1 MTIKKSLKIN
11 DYESFNWQGFKTLYI
26 KEIKRFMNVA
36 TQTLLAP
43 AITTLLFYGIFA
55 ISLGRGSLMIEGY
68 SFSEFLAPG
77 LICMSMLQNSFANTS
92 SSILISKVQGNIV
105 DILMPPLSESELTLA
120 FALGGVSRGIMVG
133 LTVAFTIY
141 LIVPIKIY
149 SFFYILFFTFFS
161 SLFLSLLGIFC
172 GVWSQKFDHM
182 AALTNFVITPLTF
195 LSGTF
200 YSINKLPEIWQI
212 FAQFNPFF
220 YMIDGFRYGF
230 LGISDG
236 NIYIGMII
244 LCLGN
249 ILAILFC
256 MHMFKKGYRLRS

>member
-1 MTIKKSLKIN
+1 M
-11 DYESFNWQGFKTLYI
+11 G
-26 KEIKRFMNVA
+26 
-36 TQTLLAP
+36 
-43 AITTLLFYGIFA
+43 GI
-55 ISLGRGSLMIEGY
+55 
-68 SFSEFLAPG
+68 
-77 LICMSMLQNSFANTS
+77 
-92 SSILISKVQGNIV
+92 
-105 DILMPPLSESELTLA
+105 
-120 FALGGVSRGIMVG
+120 
-133 LTVAFTIY
+133 TVAFAIY

-149 SFFYILFFTFFS
+149 SFLYILFFTLLS

-200 YSINKLPEIWQI
+200 YSINKLPETWQI

>member
-1 MTIKKSLKIN
+1 MTIKKSIKIR
-11 DYESFNWQGFKTLYI
+11 DYEGFNWVGFFTLYS
-26 KEIKRFMNVA
+26 KEVKRFMNVG

-55 ISLGRGSLMIEGY
+55 ISLGRDSIKIGSF

-77 LICMSMLQNSFANTS
+77 LICMAILQNSFANTS

-105 DILMPPLSESELTLA
+105 DILMPPLSELELTLA
-120 FALGGVSRGIMVG
+120 FTLGGITRGLIVGIVVG
-133 LTVAFTIY
+133 LTIY
-141 LIVPIKIY
+141 LFVPVTIHSI
-149 SFFYILFFTFFS
+149 SHILYFSISS

-172 GVWSQKFDHM
+172 GVWSEKFDHM

-200 YSINKLPEIWQI
+200 YSIKKLPESWQI

-220 YMIDGFRYGF
+220 YMIDGLRYGF
-230 LGISDG
+230 LGIHDG
-236 NIYIGMII
+236 KI
-244 LCLGN
+244 LLGILILALGN
-249 ILAILFC
+249 IILISSC
-256 MHMFKKGYRLRS
+256 MLMFNKGYRLRN